1 MVTLKNQSQEFT
13 IWLMKFLDL
22 NRWNQITQPLQSSYR
37 NNNLTYKNSNLLDD
51 KDIILSFKLNIISSK
66 LTNTTHYTSYQQ
78 KLYRLVKFLKEE
90 RNISFKGISLILDQK
105 NYKTIRTN
113 KIIKPHN
120 LDSTYRKGKVREN
133 RINRDFESQI
143 EDVRLIY

>member
-1 MVTLKNQSQEFT
+1 M
-13 IWLMKFLDL
+13 
-22 NRWNQITQPLQSSYR
+22 
-37 NNNLTYKNSNLLDD
+37 
-51 KDIILSFKLNIISSK
+51 ILSFKLNIISSK

-143 EDVRLIY
+143 EDLKFKILRKNWCLENMIVIKIIVNMFVSIWMEIIQKIGNL